1 MAGHVQRWF
10 DRLPEHWQE
19 RAQRLRELIL
29 EAAPGMEEKWM
40 FKSSQFYLHHGWL
53 CYFSFKKDQLIIG
66 FIQGKH
72 MADPQ
77 GLFALTDHKQI
88 RHYLPPEPAT
98 HLDERAFQR
107 LIEEAVEVNVVVA
120 VEKATRR
127 RTRAGGPSDPLRA
140 PASS

>member
-1 MAGHVQRWF
+1 M
-10 DRLPEHWQE
+10 
-19 RAQRLRELIL
+19 RELIL